1 MVSLSKVRRYKP
13 EEIDVE
19 KLVEKADQI
28 FHKRPFEWQL
38 DVPRAVLCGEDV
50 VVDVGTG
57 SGKTLCFSLPLL
69 LDETG
74 TEIILTISPLTALMI
89 DQVKHFKQ
97 QRDLTDLASRP
108 TQQRFL
114 QLLFVQKL

>member
-1 MVSLSKVRRYKP
+1 MVPLSKIRRYKP

-57 SGKTLCFSLPLL
+57 SGKTLS
-69 LDETG
+69 
-74 TEIILTISPLTALMI
+74 
-89 DQVKHFKQ
+89 
-97 QRDLTDLASRP
+97 RWASRS
-108 TQQRFL
+108 R
-114 QLLFVQKL
+114 